1 MPREMLSLLVET
13 ISGLEEDNFS
23 LEVISETNRAVV
35 TFNNPKDVE
44 RFLTE
49 SKSNKSFQ
57 KQGLIGRLLERGQSV
72 RVENLASNIPQDM
85 LELYIEKWAGLAKD
99 ITMFPE
105 EQAAI
110 VTFHAPEVVETTLN
124 KRLVINKVP
133 VNVYPYY
140 ESLGT
145 ALYGKERPRWK
156 MPDPFIVSVHS
167 AIWKFLSMKRQL
179 SLITNQMKAHFCHVD
194 MDSPEVKLS
203 PLPTLLRQKGL
214 TSQHVDGWKKNALIV
229 FPWKAVKNEVHSVVK
244 EDAVLAMDASKGSL
258 TVAGLAEDTKRLR
271 GPVEDLMQR
280 AMSQIERQRDG
291 ISEEMDMSPAI
302 FYILQQEGLRKCV
315 ADEAPDMGFSLQR

>member
-1 MPREMLSLLVET
+1 MSRDLLLLLVET

-35 TFNNPKDVE
+35 TFNNPNDVE

-57 KQGLIGRLLERGQSV
+57 KQGLIGRLLERCQSV
-72 RVENLASNIPQDM
+72 RVENLTSNIPEDM
-85 LELYIEKWAGLAKD
+85 LELYFEKWAGPAKD
-99 ITMFPE
+99 ITVFHE

-110 VTFHAPEVVETTLN
+110 VTFHAAEVVETTLN
-124 KRLVINKVP
+124 KHHVIGKVP

-145 ALYGKERPRWK
+145 ALYGKERPMWK
-156 MPDPFIVSVHS
+156 MPDPFIECVHS
-167 AIWKFLSMKRQL
+167 AVWKFLSMKRQL
-179 SLITNQMKAHFCHVD
+179 SPITDQMKAHFCQVD

-214 TSQHVDGWKKNALIV
+214 TSKHVDGWKQNALIV
-229 FPWKAVKNEVHSVVK
+229 FRDIMAKFAVFECFVSAPAWKAVEKEVRSVVK
-244 EDAVLAMDASKGSL
+244 EDAVLAMDVSKGSL

-271 GPVEDLMQR
+271 
-280 AMSQIERQRDG
+280 
-291 ISEEMDMSPAI
+291 EEGGV
-302 FYILQQEGLRKCV
+302 L
-315 ADEAPDMGFSLQR
+315 